1 MSKFKVGYATSTH
14 TNYKQMK
21 VFDSDRFEEMWVTIT
36 RNKVRSVLTGFGVF
50 WGIFMLVVLMGFG
63 EGLNHSVS
71 EQVEGFATN
80 SCFITSGRTSEPY
93 KGYQAGRWWQM
104 HNSDIELLRKSIP
117 EIEYLSPVLI
127 GNGWEGKVVFENNA
141 GTYAVRGLHDNYQYI
156 ESPFLT
162 QGRFINKTDVLLR
175 RKVCVIGTKVFEDLF
190 AGKKSPIGKHIQVNG
205 IYYQVIGVSGGNES
219 INISGGSTT
228 ETISV
233 PYTTLQHITNQ
244 PDAIDYITATV
255 KKGASSKEM
264 EEKIKTLLK
273 EHNSISPTDM
283 QAVRSFNLEEQFKM
297 FDYLLIGIMLLIW
310 IVGSGTLIAG
320 VVGVSNIMLV
330 TVKERTKE
338 IGVKRAIGARPLT
351 IATQILSESL
361 LLTIL
366 AGVLGLV
373 LGVFV
378 LRVMD
383 VAWLSDLE
391 NTFIKHPMVSFKT
404 AIVSMTILIFCGLIA
419 GAIPTIRALKIKAI
433 DAIREE

>member
-1 MSKFKVGYATSTH
+1 
-14 TNYKQMK
+14 MK
-21 VFDSDRFEEMWVTIT
+21 WFDSDRFEEIWVTIT
-36 RNKVRSVLTGFGVF
+36 RNKVRSLLTGFGVF

-63 EGLNHSVS
+63 EGLNKSVT
-71 EQVEGFATN
+71 EQIEGFAIN
-80 SCFITSGRTSEPY
+80 SCFVMPGRTSEPY
-93 KGYQAGRWWQM
+93 KGFQAGRRWRM
-104 HNSDIELLRKSIP
+104 HNSDVELLRKSIP
-117 EIEYLSPVLI
+117 EIEHLSPVLYA
-127 GNGWEGKVVFENNA
+127 NSPENNVVFENNA
-141 GTYAVRGLHDNYQYI
+141 GTYSVRGLHDNYQFI

-175 RKVCVIGTKVFEDLF
+175 RKVCVIGTKVFEALF
-190 AGKKSPIGKHIQVNG
+190 PRKQTPIGEYIQVDG

-219 INISGGSTT
+219 MSINGSTT
-228 ETISV
+228 ETVSV
-233 PYTTLQHITNQ
+233 PYTTLQQISNQ
-244 PDAIDYITATV
+244 VDEVDYLTATV

-273 EHNSISPTDM
+273 EHNNIAPTDM

-351 IATQILSESL
+351 IAVQILSESL
-361 LLTIL
+361 LLTVL
-366 AGVLGLV
+366 AGILGLV
-373 LGVFV
+373 LGVFI
-378 LRVMD
+378 LHVMD
-383 VAWLSDLE
+383 VAWLSELE
-391 NTFIKHPMVSFKT
+391 NTFVEHPMVSFKT
-404 AIVSMTILIFCGLIA
+404 AIVSMTILIVCGLIA